1 MINRQTAMRRGIG
14 IDLGGTTVKG
24 VAIDCAS
31 GEILAQTSQPAEDG
45 VTAADGQ
52 PGFAHA
58 VRRVVAD
65 LEQET
70 GGVADV
76 LGLSAPGMASARS
89 DRIAYIPN
97 RLEGLQ
103 DFVWRDWLQRP
114 TAVLKDAHAALL
126 GEIWQG
132 SARGLSD
139 VVLLTLGTGVGGAV
153 VTGGKLLRGHIGR
166 GGHLGHIALDFTGEG
181 DICGTPGSLE
191 DQVGNA
197 TIAARSNGRFAMTHE
212 LIAALED
219 GDAGA
224 QEIWDRSM
232 RALAAGVASLINVL
246 DPKAVLIGG
255 GISKAW
261 HHIEPDLNRWLD
273 QFEWRPGGA
282 RVEIRRAKLGEWA
295 GAYGALAF
303 ALDASPSLD

>member
-1 MINRQTAMRRGIG
+1 MRHGIG

-24 VAIDCAS
+24 VAFDCD
-31 GEILAQTSQPAEDG
+31 GGQMLAQASQPTDF
-45 VTAADGQ
+45 VVNAADSGQ
-52 PGFAHA
+52 PAFAHA
-58 VRRVVAD
+58 VRCVVAD
-65 LEQET
+65 LERDI
-70 GGVADV
+70 GAPAKVM
-76 LGLSAPGMASARS
+76 GLSAPGMASAGS

-103 DFVWRDWLQRP
+103 DFVWSDWLQRP
-114 TAVLKDAHAALL
+114 TAVLNDAHAALL

-166 GGHLGHIALDFTGEG
+166 GGHLGHIALDFMAEG

-197 TIAARSNGRFAMTHE
+197 TIAVRSGGRFAMTHE
-212 LIAALED
+212 LIEALEA
-219 GDAGA
+219 GDSEARD
-224 QEIWDRSM
+224 IWDRSM
-232 RALAAGVASLINVL
+232 RALAAGVTSLVNVL
-246 DPKAVLIGG
+246 DPKAVIIGG
-255 GISKAW
+255 GISTAW
-261 HHIEPDLNRWLD
+261 HHIEPALNRWLD
-273 QFEWRPGGA
+273 EFEWRPGGA

-303 ALDASPSLD
+303 ALEASPSLG